1 MAAGM
6 IVVGVDG
13 SDESKG
19 ALHWALAEA
28 ALRDSKVRVVHAWWS
43 RPALVPG
50 APLIAADWELL
61 RKGAEEY
68 VQGFVEANADPT
80 DLDVVADAV
89 HGAPAD
95 VLVQAAKGAELL
107 VVGSRGH
114 GGFAGLL
121 LGSVSQQCVHHAPCP
136 VVIVRGTQVATD
148 TLTHRETDAAR
159 RVGESQTS
167 RRGLR

>member
-1 MAAGM
+1 M

-13 SDESKG
+13 SDESKS
-19 ALHWALAEA
+19 ALQWALAEA
-28 ALRDSKVRVVHAWWS
+28 ALRDSKVRIVYAWWS
-43 RPALVPG
+43 RPVLMPG
-50 APLIAADWELL
+50 APLIAGDWELL

-68 VQGFVEANADPT
+68 VQGFVEANAGPT

-121 LGSVSQQCVHHAPCP
+121 LGSVSQQCLHHAPCP
-136 VVIVRGTQVATD
+136 LVIVPGTQVATD
-148 TLTHRETDAAR
+148 TARHRETDAALPAYEL
-159 RVGESQTS
+159 VSK
-167 RRGLR
+167 